1 VKFVHQGVETTL
13 QCGDGQERTFVGT
26 TRMVFDDVAN
36 CRVIADG
43 KKTVVT
49 IRKSGT
55 SSCGMSGD
63 KLRCS
68 SP

>member
-26 TRMVFDDVAN
+26 TRLTFQQVAT

-49 IRKSGT
+49 VRKAGT
-55 SSCGMSGD
+55 SSCAVSGD
-63 KLRCS
+63 RLRCS

>member
-1 VKFVHQGVETTL
+1 VAFVHQGVETTI
-13 QCGDGQERTFVGT
+13 QCGDGQQRTFVGT
-26 TRMVFDDVAN
+26 TRMTFAQVAT

-43 KKTVVT
+43 KRTAVQVQ
-49 IRKSGT
+49 KSGT
-55 SSCGMSGD
+55 STCSISGD